1 MVGGSSYHPIYL
13 LRGEFIMHNL
23 IIDLETYSST
33 DISKSGVYRYAE
45 DKEFEILLFGYSIDF
60 NKTKVIDLKSGE
72 KIPEE
77 VIEAIKSDDVLKW
90 AHNASFERVCL
101 SRYLRLSTQTY
112 LDPSSWRCSMVY
124 ASLLGLPK
132 ALKDIGVVLELDKQ
146 KLDEG
151 KDLIRYFS
159 LPCKATKSNKMRTR
173 NLPIHDISKWTLFKE
188 YNKRDVDS
196 EVEIIKRLS
205 AIKVPDFIWRE
216 YSESERINDRGV
228 LIDKYLVSNAID
240 IAAKANENLLNSLQ
254 NLTNLSNPNSVT
266 QLKKWLIEQGL
277 EVEDLG
283 KKNVEGLIK
292 STTNH
297 LISSALALR
306 LQTSKSSI
314 KKYEAME
321 KCKLSDQ
328 RIRGMFQFYGAS
340 RTGRFASKFVQL
352 QNLRQN
358 HLSDLDGARELVK
371 NGDIEALNILYDDI
385 PDVLSQL
392 IRTAFIPKKNH
403 KFIVADF
410 SAIEARVLAWYAGET
425 WVLDAFKNGEDI
437 YCATATKMY
446 GIPVVKHGINGDLRQ
461 KGKQANLACGYGGSI
476 GALKAMGALDA
487 GLKEEELQE
496 LVDSWRRANPHIVKF
511 WWDIDKA
518 IRTVIKEHREV
529 SLYRLSIY
537 FDKGVLFI
545 KLPSGRA
552 LAYIRP
558 RISDINGDITYE
570 GIGNTKK
577 WERIDSYGP
586 KFVENIVQATA
597 RDILCNSIHNLKA
610 YDIVMHIHDEVVIE
624 ASLDTKLEEVT
635 SLMSKSPSWASDL
648 LLRADGYECNF
659 YQKD

>member
-1 MVGGSSYHPIYL
+1 MK
-13 LRGEFIMHNL
+13 NL
-23 IIDLETYSST
+23 IIDIETYSSE
-33 DISKSGVYRYAE
+33 DISKCGVYKYVEAS
-45 DKEFEILLFGYSIDF
+45 DFEILLFGYSVDF
-60 NKTKVIDLKSGE
+60 GEVRLVDLARGEVIPLE
-72 KIPEE
+72 I
-77 VIEAIKSDDVLKW
+77 IEAIKNDDVFKW

-101 SRYLRLSTQTY
+101 SRYLGLPIHTY

-124 ASLLGLPK
+124 ASCLSLPK
-132 ALKDIGVVLELDKQ
+132 SLKDLGYILKLDKQ
-146 KLDEG
+146 KLEEG
-151 KDLIRYFS
+151 KELIKYFS
-159 LPCKATKSNKMRTR
+159 VPCKPTKSNNYRTR
-173 NLPIHDISKWTLFKE
+173 NLPSDDLIRWETFKA
-188 YNKRDVDS
+188 YNKRDV
-196 EVEIIKRLS
+196 ETECEIIKRLES
-205 AIKVPDFIWRE
+205 HSLVSTIWME
-216 YSESERINDRGV
+216 YGESESINDRGV
-228 LIDKYLVSNAID
+228 LIDEKLVNNAID
-240 IAAKANENLLNSLQ
+240 ISDKTTLILKNTLQ
-254 NLTNLSNPNSVT
+254 KLTNLENPNSVM
-266 QLKKWLIEQGL
+266 QLKNWLKEQGL

-283 KKNVEGLIK
+283 KKNVQNIIKNAPSDLI
-292 STTNH
+292 N
-297 LISSALALR
+297 LVLALR

-314 KKYEAME
+314 KKYEAIKNC
-321 KCKLSDQ
+321 KCSDS
-328 RIRGMFQFYGAS
+328 RVRGMFQFVGAT
-340 RTGRFASKFVQL
+340 RTGRYASKFVQL

-358 HLSDLDGARELVK
+358 HLSNLSDIRELIK
-371 NGDIEALNILYDDI
+371 NGDIEALNLLYGDI

-425 WVLDAFKNGEDI
+425 WVLEAFKNGEDI
-437 YCATATKMY
+437 YCATASKMY
-446 GIPVVKHGINGDLRQ
+446 GVPVVKHGVNGDLRQ
-461 KGKQANLACGYGGSI
+461 KGKQANLACGYGGSV

-487 GLKEEELQE
+487 GLKEDELQE
-496 LVDSWRRANPHIVKF
+496 LVDSWRSANPHIVKF

-635 SLMSKSPSWASDL
+635 SLMSKSPSWANDL
-648 LLRADGYECNF
+648 LLRADGYECDF